1 MQRTYESF
9 NKNSNKNIL
18 DNALDDVL
26 QEEKKKNIYADIIEL
41 GMLSQLRCLQ
51 SGDEKVQSTLNG
63 DLEGEESQGVERE
76 YWMTEG
82 ERRKVTTHSHAEQ
95 VAGVKL
101 REEEIETA
109 YTETLSMVQQ
119 LPSLGLHL
127 SDRLASNL
135 ILSFLSLLSQ
145 HNLNASTHSL
155 FILNALT
162 ERGGQAY
169 DDVCELLAKRLLSE
183 GKQKEARAVC
193 GVLHR
198 RSYLCDSSFYAFMFA
213 SMLTPAVDDVLLSA
227 SRMMREGGVDSSTVV
242 TTVGVLSELST
253 SDGVSGKEER
263 EGDIVNVEREE
274 GRGEEEGGAVSPP
287 VLNALYLLEEI
298 RTAATTTTTASP
310 APSLTSSLSS
320 SSSLLSSSSITPTF
334 TPTPLSTSDLRSR
347 HSQFRKVAGSLV
359 EILIKLGYPQES
371 VAAVTHLVEVLNV

>member
-1 MQRTYESF
+1 MP
-9 NKNSNKNIL
+9 
-18 DNALDDVL
+18 DNAHDDVL

-41 GMLSQLRCLQ
+41 GVLSQLRCLQ

-63 DLEGEESQGVERE
+63 DLVGEEIQGVERE

-145 HNLNASTHSL
+145 HNLNASSHSL
-155 FILNALT
+155 FILSALT

-193 GVLHR
+193 RVLHR
-198 RSYLCDSSFYAFMFA
+198 RGYLCDSSFYAFLFA

-253 SDGVSGKEER
+253 SDGVSRKEER
-263 EGDIVNVEREE
+263 EGDIENVEREE
-274 GRGEEEGGAVSPP
+274 GRGEEEGGAVSPL
-287 VLNALYLLEEI
+287 VLSALHLLEEI
-298 RTAATTTTTASP
+298 RTAATTTASP
-310 APSLTSSLSS
+310 ATSLTSSLSS

-359 EILIKLGYPQES
+359 EILIKLGYSQES